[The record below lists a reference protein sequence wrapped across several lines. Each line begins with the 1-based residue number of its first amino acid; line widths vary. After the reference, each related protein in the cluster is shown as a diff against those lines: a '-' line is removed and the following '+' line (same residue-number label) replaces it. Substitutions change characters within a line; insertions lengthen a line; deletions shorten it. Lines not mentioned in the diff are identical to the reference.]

1 MRNDSGQFVKGKTGN
16 PAGRPKKERELRY
29 YEIMQSKC
37 TFKEWGDICQK
48 AVDQA
53 KRGDTSARKFLA
65 DYLLGPP
72 VQRLDVDH
80 SGEITTK
87 VTDAEYNRAIS
98 TLANAIRKSVP
109 DEGTGSDGVM
119 DTTE

>member
-1 MRNDSGQFVKGKTGN
+1 MSIEREANGDFAVGNKGG
-16 PAGRPKKERELRY
+16 PGRPKKERELRY

-37 TFKEWGDICQK
+37 TFKEWGTIVQK

-72 VQRLDVDH
+72 VQRLETEH
-80 SGEITTK
+80 SGK
-87 VTDAEYNRAIS
+87 VSIVVDWDEDD
-98 TLANAIRKSVP
+98 P
-109 DEGTGSDGVM
+109 DNS
-119 DTTE
+119 

>member
-1 MRNDSGQFVKGKTGN
+1 MSNRETQFKKGESGN
-16 PAGRPKKERELRY
+16 PSGRPKKERELRY

-65 DYLLGPP
+65 DYLMGQP
-72 VQRLDVDH
+72 VQRLEH
-80 SGEITTK
+80 SGPDGNKLIVEVEYVNSPIATFSIPSSTIT
-87 VTDAEYNRAIS
+87 D
-98 TLANAIRKSVP
+98 
-109 DEGTGSDGVM
+109 
-119 DTTE
+119 